1 MVKPHRKGYRA
12 VEQRYSHVQRP
23 SGNRIRL
30 WALVRL
36 FRISPS
42 AIAEA
47 TGFSRCYVARLLS
60 SRDEFSGSPEFFRAL
75 ECKLGAI
82 IDGRASQF
90 FTVTAVP
97 VQRARAVL
105 ERMPVEQAAEEEM
118 ARAA

>member
-1 MVKPHRKGYRA
+1 MVKPPQKRHRA
-12 VEQRYSHVQRP
+12 VSRRYRPVQRP

-36 FRISPS
+36 FGISPS

>member
-1 MVKPHRKGYRA
+1 
-12 VEQRYSHVQRP
+12 
-23 SGNRIRL
+23 
-30 WALVRL
+30 
-36 FRISPS
+36 
-42 AIAEA
+42 
-47 TGFSRCYVARLLS
+47 
-60 SRDEFSGSPEFFRAL
+60 L